1 MQLLRRHKSFSRVKL
16 QNLSVAAWQGR
27 RDHRVM
33 TNLSKPILSRP
44 HDPEPS
50 LAELLNDSV
59 LQWLLVSDR
68 IDRNELEAVIRRAQR
83 RLWPTAPQEASL
95 ADCLGCA

>member
-1 MQLLRRHKSFSRVKL
+1 M
-16 QNLSVAAWQGR
+16 A
-27 RDHRVM
+27 
-33 TNLSKPILSRP
+33 NLSKPILSRP
-44 HDPEPS
+44 RDPEPS

-68 IDRNELEAVIRRAQR
+68 IDRNELEAVIRRAQQ
-83 RLWPTAPQEASL
+83 RLWPTAPQEAPL